1 MAFRS
6 TGTGQFVLGVSIRSI
21 VLGLLT
27 ILFVQLVA
35 HTQFYATSF
44 VVAGLTAM
52 VIADLARCIGRA
64 DRRVERF
71 IDGLRAGDADVPLKR
86 FADSGRMLAPFN
98 DAAATVQA
106 ARAEQQQRIDGL
118 QTLLDTVS
126 ASLIIVHSN
135 GRISLA
141 NRAAHQSAG
150 EPVDTLAQMASVGP
164 AAAETMLALA
174 PGTRRIVSLADG
186 RSALISVAHY
196 AVPGREPERLLS
208 VQRLAGEL
216 DAVELKAWQDMVQVL
231 AHEMMN
237 SLTPIS
243 SLSESLE
250 ALLRSAPYRGET
262 GSAEAAREVGDAVD
276 AIKRRSIGLMNF
288 VDRYRRLADLPRPV
302 LRPVRLSEV
311 IRSIERLMTA
321 TLMEKSIAYASGI
334 DPIDL
339 TVSADPELLEH
350 AVLNLLHN
358 AIDAVAKTPA
368 ASIEVTCNYLTDRQI
383 GITIA
388 DNGCGVAQASID
400 QIFVPF
406 FSTKPGGSGIGL
418 SLARQIALAHGGRI
432 DVERRSSGG
441 SAFTFI
447 LPVSPPPYTPAG
459 APQRRLSERAWPLSR
474 DAYDT

>member
-1 MAFRS
+1 MAFRL

-27 ILFVQLVA
+27 ILFVQVVA
-35 HTQFYATSF
+35 HTQLYATSF
-44 VVAGLTAM
+44 VVAGLTAI

-71 IDGLRAGDADVPLKR
+71 IDGLKAGDADMPLKKI
-86 FADSGRMLAPFN
+86 ADSGRTLAPFK
-98 DAAATVQA
+98 DAVVTVQA
-106 ARAEQQQRIDGL
+106 ARAEQQRRIDGL

-126 ASLIIVHSN
+126 ASLVIVHSN

-141 NRAAHQSAG
+141 NRAAHHLAG

-164 AAAETMLALA
+164 TAAATILALA

-186 RSALISVAHY
+186 RSALIAVAHY
-196 AVPGREPERLLS
+196 TLPGREPERLIS

-243 SLSESLE
+243 SLSESLD
-250 ALLRSAPYRGET
+250 ALLRGTADRGE
-262 GSAEAAREVGDAVD
+262 EATADASREVIDAVD
-276 AIKRRSIGLMNF
+276 AIKRRSVGLMHF
-288 VDRYRRLADLPRPV
+288 VDRYRQFADLPRPV
-302 LRPVRLSEV
+302 LRPMRLSDV
-311 IRSIERLMTA
+311 IGSIERLMTS
-321 TLMEKSIAYASGI
+321 TLMEKSIAYSSGI
-334 DPIDL
+334 NPIDL
-339 TVSADPELLEH
+339 IVSADPELLEQ
-350 AVLNLLHN
+350 ALLNLLHN

-368 ASIEVTCNYLTDRQI
+368 ASIELSCSYLTDRQI
-383 GITIA
+383 GIAIV
-388 DNGCGVAQASID
+388 DNGCGVAPASID

-406 FSTKPGGSGIGL
+406 FSTKAGGSGIGL

-432 DVERRSSGG
+432 DVEQRHSGG
-441 SAFTFI
+441 SMFTFI
-447 LPVSPPPYTPAG
+447 LPVSQPALRTTALPSTTISRWTDCDSPY
-459 APQRRLSERAWPLSR
+459 
-474 DAYDT
+474 

>member
-1 MAFRS
+1 MASRL
-6 TGTGQFVLGVSIRSI
+6 TGSGQFVLGVSIRSI

-35 HTQFYATSF
+35 HTQLYATSL
-44 VVAGLTAM
+44 VVAGLTAV

-71 IDGLRAGDADVPLKR
+71 VDSLKAGDTDMPLKKIT
-86 FADSGRMLAPFN
+86 DSGRTLAPFK
-98 DAAATVQA
+98 DAAATVRA
-106 ARAEQQQRIDGL
+106 ARAGQQQHIDGL

-126 ASLIIVHSN
+126 ASLVIVHSN

-141 NRAAHQSAG
+141 NRAAFQLAG
-150 EPVDTLAQMASVGP
+150 EPVDTLGQMAAVGP
-164 AAAETMLALA
+164 TAAETILTLA

-186 RSALISVAHY
+186 RSALISVAHFTI
-196 AVPGREPERLLS
+196 PGREPERLIS

-243 SLSESLE
+243 SLSESLDT
-250 ALLRSAPYRGET
+250 LLRGTADRGE
-262 GSAEAAREVGDAVD
+262 GASAEASREVIDAVD
-276 AIKRRSIGLMNF
+276 AIKRRSLGLMTF
-288 VDRYRRLADLPRPV
+288 VDRYRQFADLPRPV

-321 TLMEKSIAYASGI
+321 TLIEKSIAYTSGI

-339 TVSADPELLEH
+339 IVSADPELLEH
-350 AVLNLLHN
+350 ALLNLLHN
-358 AIDAVAKTPA
+358 AIDAVARTPA
-368 ASIEVTCNYLTDRQI
+368 ASIEMSGSYLTDRQI
-383 GITIA
+383 GIAIA
-388 DNGCGVAQASID
+388 DNGCGVAPASID
-400 QIFVPF
+400 HIFVPF

-432 DVERRSSGG
+432 EVEQRHSGG
-441 SAFTFI
+441 SVFRFI
-447 LPVSPPPYTPAG
+447 LPQSLDFDG
-459 APQRRLSERAWPLSR
+459 RG
-474 DAYDT
+474 

>member
-1 MAFRS
+1 MDFRL

-71 IDGLRAGDADVPLKR
+71 IDSLRAGDADVPLKKIT
-86 FADSGRMLAPFN
+86 DPGRTLAPFN
-98 DAAATVQA
+98 DAVVAVQA
-106 ARAEQQQRIDGL
+106 ARAEKQQRIDGL

-135 GRISLA
+135 ERISLA
-141 NRAAHQSAG
+141 NRAAHQLAG
-150 EPVDTLAQMASVGP
+150 EPVDTLAQMTSVGP
-164 AAAETMLALA
+164 TAAETMLALA

-186 RSALISVAHY
+186 RSALISVAY
-196 AVPGREPERLLS
+196 YTVPGREPERLLS

-243 SLSESLE
+243 SLSESLDE
-250 ALLRSAPYRGET
+250 LLRRAPDREET
-262 GSAEAAREVGDAVD
+262 GSAETSREIIDAVD
-276 AIKRRSIGLMNF
+276 AIKRRSVGLMHF
-288 VDRYRRLADLPRPV
+288 VDRYRQFADLPRPV
-302 LRPVRLSEV
+302 LRPVPLSEV
-311 IRSIERLMTA
+311 IRSIERLMTP
-321 TLMEKSIAYASGI
+321 TLVDKRIAYSSGI

-339 TVSADPELLEH
+339 IVSADPELLEH
-350 AVLNLLHN
+350 ALLNLLHN

-368 ASIEVTCNYLTDRQI
+368 ASIEMNCRYLADLQI
-383 GITIA
+383 GITIT
-388 DNGCGVAQASID
+388 DNGCGIAPASIE

-432 DVERRSSGG
+432 DVVQRHSGG
-441 SAFTFI
+441 SVFTFI
-447 LPVSPPPYTPAG
+447 LPVSRPA
-459 APQRRLSERAWPLSR
+459 
-474 DAYDT
+474 

>member
-1 MAFRS
+1 MASRL
-6 TGTGQFVLGVSIRSI
+6 TRTGQFVLGVSIRSI

-35 HTQFYATSF
+35 RTQLYATSL
-44 VVAGLTAM
+44 VVAGLTAI

-71 IDGLRAGDADVPLKR
+71 VESLKAGDTDMPLKKI
-86 FADSGRMLAPFN
+86 ADSGRTLGSFK

-106 ARAEQQQRIDGL
+106 ARAEQQQHIDGL

-126 ASLIIVHSN
+126 ASMVIVHSN

-141 NRAAHQSAG
+141 NRAAFHLAG
-150 EPVDTLAQMASVGP
+150 EPVDTLAQMAAVGP
-164 AAAETMLALA
+164 TAAETILALA

-186 RSALISVAHY
+186 RSALISVAHFTI
-196 AVPGREPERLLS
+196 PGREPERLIS

-250 ALLRSAPYRGET
+250 ALLRGTADREEASAQ
-262 GSAEAAREVGDAVD
+262 GSREVIDAVD
-276 AIKRRSIGLMNF
+276 AIKRRSLGLMTF
-288 VDRYRRLADLPRPV
+288 VDRYRKFADLPRPV

-321 TLMEKSIAYASGI
+321 TLTEKSIAYTSGI

-339 TVSADPELLEH
+339 AVSADPELLEH
-350 AVLNLLHN
+350 ALLNLLHN

-368 ASIEVTCNYLTDRQI
+368 ASVEMNCSYLTDRQI
-383 GITIA
+383 GIAIA
-388 DNGCGVAQASID
+388 DNGCGVAPASID

-432 DVERRSSGG
+432 DVEQRHSGG
-441 SAFTFI
+441 SVFTLI
-447 LPVSPPPYTPAG
+447 LPVSRPA
-459 APQRRLSERAWPLSR
+459 
-474 DAYDT
+474 

>member
-6 TGTGQFVLGVSIRSI
+6 AGTGQFVLEVSIRSI
-21 VLGLLT
+21 ALGLLT

-44 VVAGLTAM
+44 VVAGLTAV

-71 IDGLRAGDADVPLKR
+71 IDGLRAGDADVPLTR
-86 FADSGRMLAPFN
+86 FTDPRRRLAPFN
-98 DAAATVQA
+98 DAVATVQA

-141 NRAAHQSAG
+141 NRAAHSLAG
-150 EPVDTLAQMASVGP
+150 EPVDTLAQMASIGP
-164 AAAETMLALA
+164 TAAETILALA

-196 AVPGREPERLLS
+196 TVPGREPERLLS

-262 GSAEAAREVGDAVD
+262 GSAEAAREVSDAVD

-288 VDRYRRLADLPRPV
+288 VDRYRQFADLPRPV
-302 LRPVRLSEV
+302 LRSVRLSEV

-321 TLMEKSIAYASGI
+321 SLMEKNIEYSSAI
-334 DPIDL
+334 DPVDL

-350 AVLNLLHN
+350 ALLNLLHN

-368 ASIEVTCNYLTDRQI
+368 ASIEATCSYLTDRQI
-383 GITIA
+383 GIAIT

-432 DVERRSSGG
+432 DVEPRRSGG
-441 SAFTFI
+441 SVFTFI
-447 LPVSPPPYTPAG
+447 LPVSRPA
-459 APQRRLSERAWPLSR
+459 
-474 DAYDT
+474 

>member
-1 MAFRS
+1 MAFRL
-6 TGTGQFVLGVSIRSI
+6 TGGTGQFVLGVSIRSI
-21 VLGLLT
+21 ALGLLT

-35 HTQFYATSF
+35 RTQLYATSV
-44 VVAGLTAM
+44 VVAGLAAV

-71 IDGLRAGDADVPLKR
+71 IDSLKAGDADVPLKMMI
-86 FADSGRMLAPFN
+86 DSGRTLAPFK
-98 DAAATVQA
+98 DAVAAVQA
-106 ARAEQQQRIDGL
+106 ARAEQQQHIDGL

-126 ASLIIVHSN
+126 ASLIIVHAS

-141 NRAAHQSAG
+141 NRAAHRLAG
-150 EPVDTLAQMASVGP
+150 EPVDTLAQMAAVGP
-164 AAAETMLALA
+164 SAAETILALA

-186 RSALISVAHY
+186 RSALIAVAHFTI
-196 AVPGREPERLLS
+196 PGREPERLIS

-243 SLSESLE
+243 SLSESLD
-250 ALLRSAPYRGET
+250 ALLRGAADGGEEASAQ
-262 GSAEAAREVGDAVD
+262 GSREVIDAVD
-276 AIKRRSIGLMNF
+276 AIKRRSLGLMNF
-288 VDRYRRLADLPRPV
+288 VDRYRKFADLPRPM

-321 TLMEKSIAYASGI
+321 TLIEKGIAYSSGI

-339 TVSADPELLEH
+339 IVSADPELLEH
-350 AVLNLLHN
+350 ALLNLLHN
-358 AIDAVAKTPA
+358 AIDAVARTPA
-368 ASIEVTCNYLTDRQI
+368 ASIAMNCGYATDRQI
-383 GITIA
+383 GIAIA
-388 DNGCGVAQASID
+388 DNGCGVAPASID

-432 DVERRSSGG
+432 DVEQRHSGG
-441 SAFTFI
+441 RVFTFI
-447 LPVSPPPYTPAG
+447 LPVSLPA
-459 APQRRLSERAWPLSR
+459 
-474 DAYDT
+474 